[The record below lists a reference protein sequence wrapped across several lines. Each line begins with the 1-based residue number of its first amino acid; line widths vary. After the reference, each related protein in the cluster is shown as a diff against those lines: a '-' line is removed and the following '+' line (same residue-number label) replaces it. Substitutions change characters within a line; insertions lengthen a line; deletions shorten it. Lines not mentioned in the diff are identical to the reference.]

1 MSIAGFDPSGGAGI
15 LADMKTFEQ
24 HKVYGLSVN
33 TANTIQTDRAFHSI
47 QWASLEDVLATTDML
62 LEAYPVRV
70 IKTGIMPSFAFLN
83 EVVSFIKSRDPEIK
97 IVVDPVV
104 KSSSGFDF
112 QTSVSS
118 QKIQEVLEKIY
129 LLTPNISEAQLLA
142 REEDPDKAARKLS
155 ASCHVLLKGGHR
167 KNYPGLDH
175 LYSYQQCIP
184 LEPSQT
190 TLIAKHGSG
199 CVLSAAIVANLAL
212 GENLLTACSKA
223 KLYIEKFLS
232 SNTSSLGYHH
242 V

>member
-1 MSIAGFDPSGGAGI
+1 MSIAGFDPSGGAGLI
-15 LADMKTFEQ
+15 ADMKTFEQ

-33 TANTIQTDRAFHSI
+33 TANTIQTDRTLRAI
-47 QWASLEDVLATTDML
+47 QWVSLEEVLATIDTL
-62 LEAYPVRV
+62 LEAYPVHV
-70 IKTGIMPSFAFLN
+70 VKTGIVPSFSFLN
-83 EVVSFIKSRDPEIK
+83 EVVSFVKSRNPEIK
-97 IVVDPVV
+97 IVVDPVI

-118 QKIQEVLEKIY
+118 QELQDVLEKIY

-142 REEDPDKAARKLS
+142 QEEDPDRAARKLS

-175 LYSYQQCIP
+175 LYFHQQCMP
-184 LEPSQT
+184 LEPAQS

-212 GENLLTACSKA
+212 EENLLTACTKA

-232 SNTSSLGYHH
+232 SNNSSLGYHY